1 MLNAIKRAKS
11 AILSQY
17 GSPNLPGGFVLSDP
31 ERTPDIIQLASNLP
45 EGMGLIYRHYGADN
59 RFEVAAHLKAI
70 SKHRN
75 LVFLIS
81 YDPDLQATIRPDGV
95 HYPKRMLTCIQQRK
109 NSQNLI
115 QTASVHTRGQASKTF
130 IAGVDACLVSSVFP
144 SKSPSAPSAMG
155 VHRFRAIARD
165 LAKPVYALGGV
176 TSENV
181 EQLNGSYGIAM
192 VGGSKNFR

>member
-11 AILSQY
+11 AILSKL
-17 GSPNLPGGFVLSDP
+17 GNPNLPGGFVLSDP
-31 ERTPDIIQLASNLP
+31 KRTPDIIQLASNLP
-45 EGMGLIYRHYGADN
+45 EGTGLIYRHYGADD
-59 RFEVAAHLKAI
+59 RFEVAARLKAI

-81 YDPDLQATIRPDGV
+81 YDPDLQAAIRPNGV
-95 HYPKRMLTCIQQRK
+95 HYPKRMLTCIQQRQ

-115 QTASVHTRGQASKTF
+115 QTASAHTRRQASKAF
-130 IAGVDACLVSSVFP
+130 IAGADACLVSSVFP
-144 SKSPSAPSAMG
+144 SRSPSAPLAMG
-155 VHRFRAIARD
+155 VHRFRAIARG

-176 TSENV
+176 TNENV

-192 VGGSKNFR
+192 VEGSLSF